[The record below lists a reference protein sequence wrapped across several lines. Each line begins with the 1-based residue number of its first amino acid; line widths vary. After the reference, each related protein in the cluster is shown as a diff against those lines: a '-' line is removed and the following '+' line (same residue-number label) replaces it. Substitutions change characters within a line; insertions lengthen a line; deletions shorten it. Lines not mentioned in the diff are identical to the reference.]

1 VLRIAVLQPEDARG
15 HIGRNVLDVRR
26 VHGLRAVRRHEDLH
40 GFVVI
45 AVGALVERTLDAFVP
60 PVEKIATLASAVDI
74 KLPRT
79 VAS

>member
-1 VLRIAVLQPEDARG
+1 VSFGEAAPSALRFDA
-15 HIGRNVLDVRR
+15 I
-26 VHGLRAVRRHEDLH
+26 
-40 GFVVI
+40 
-45 AVGALVERTLDAFVP
+45 VP